1 MKTTDLRNQSHK
13 HLEQLSYDQ
22 LQIVLSFLTH
32 LVQPS
37 VEQLSHP
44 SNLLLLQPETI
55 LPERPA
61 DEFKVD
67 RCDITFEQLKKL
79 VLLVSKSSGE
89 TEIDTFLRQKDNL
102 PVLAFIFSRV
112 LL

>member
-1 MKTTDLRNQSHK
+1 MMNTTELHEQIDK
-13 HLEQLSYDQ
+13 HLEQLSCEQ

-37 VEQLSHP
+37 VEKLSQR

-55 LPERPA
+55 LPECPP

-67 RCDITFEQLKKL
+67 RCDITPEQLQKL
-79 VLLVSKSSGE
+79 VLLVWRDNYLDRVTITLPIPELQSKRSL
-89 TEIDTFLRQKDNL
+89 FHL
-102 PVLAFIFSRV
+102 
-112 LL
+112 